1 MTPSVG
7 TMGGTARTAGAS
19 TSRAPADPRPRPTIR
34 VVTAPL
40 PELVLYGRPGCHLCE
55 DARTTLEA
63 ILADRRSRGLPAPAL
78 VERSIDGDDDLQ
90 RRYAFTIPVVTL
102 GGRELELATSPAK
115 FRHLLE
121 DVLDGSRAGEPA

>member
-1 MTPSVG
+1 M
-7 TMGGTARTAGAS
+7 
-19 TSRAPADPRPRPTIR
+19 
-34 VVTAPL
+34 TAPL

-55 DARTTLEA
+55 DARVTLEA
-63 ILADRRSRGLPAPAL
+63 ILVDRRSRGLRAPAL

-115 FRHLLE
+115 LRRLLE
-121 DVLDGSRAGEPA
+121 DALDGARAGDPA

>member
-1 MTPSVG
+1 M
-7 TMGGTARTAGAS
+7 
-19 TSRAPADPRPRPTIR
+19 
-34 VVTAPL
+34 TAPL

-55 DARTTLEA
+55 DARVTLEA

-78 VERSIDGDDDLQ
+78 VERSIDGDDDLE

-115 FRHLLE
+115 LRRLLE
-121 DVLDGSRAGEPA
+121 DVLDGSRAGKPA

>member
-1 MTPSVG
+1 
-7 TMGGTARTAGAS
+7 
-19 TSRAPADPRPRPTIR
+19 
-34 VVTAPL
+34 VTAPL

-55 DARTTLEA
+55 DARATLEG

-102 GGRELELATSPAK
+102 DGRELELATSPAK
-115 FRHLLE
+115 LRRLLE
-121 DVLDGSRAGEPA
+121 DTLDGARAGDPA

>member
-1 MTPSVG
+1 M
-7 TMGGTARTAGAS
+7 
-19 TSRAPADPRPRPTIR
+19 
-34 VVTAPL
+34 TAPL

-55 DARTTLEA
+55 DARVTLEA

-78 VERSIDGDDDLQ
+78 VERSIDGDDDLE

-115 FRHLLE
+115 LRHLLE